1 MGEAQN
7 VKNQRLGDF
16 CFVLRILGR
25 EGALAVLDT
34 QSRTGVAE
42 DFYRLIELL
51 DLERL
56 FQNRYRTNLE
66 NPVENFAIRIAC
78 DDDHV
83 EVGINLFGGPIN
95 LVTWRIGEL
104 KVQEHQIEFLLL
116 EVGYRIL
123 GCPDDHAAKP
133 DFLQKIPEQLL

>member
-1 MGEAQN
+1 MQSPSPP
-7 VKNQRLGDF
+7 V
-16 CFVLRILGR
+16 FVILSSASWDER
-25 EGALAVLDT
+25 AFAVLDT